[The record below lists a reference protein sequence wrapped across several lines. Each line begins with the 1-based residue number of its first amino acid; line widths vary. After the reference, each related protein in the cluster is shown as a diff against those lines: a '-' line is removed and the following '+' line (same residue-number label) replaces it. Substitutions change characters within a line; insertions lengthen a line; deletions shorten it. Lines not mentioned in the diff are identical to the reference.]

1 MVNFS
6 RALIA
11 LFLAKV
17 YPILGAEIL
26 YPQSTG
32 QCYVSV
38 YDRLYFICYVSCS
51 FSPRSMERIMVY
63 RRQPRDYLF
72 FCTLHYTKLNVLHY
86 QLLGFDV
93 MVIFCLAGIVI

>member
-38 YDRLYFICYVSCS
+38 YDHVPFLCDTWN
-51 FSPRSMERIMVY
+51 E
-63 RRQPRDYLF
+63 
-72 FCTLHYTKLNVLHY
+72 
-86 QLLGFDV
+86 
-93 MVIFCLAGIVI
+93 